1 MANDEKGWFQKIW
14 GFVLFILIAYSMVTI
29 SIGLVGS
36 FGLCIPKV
44 SAYAID
50 RLNGLIEMINEII
63 LRVFGG
69 IGFPY
74 LDNPCM

>member
-1 MANDEKGWFQKIW
+1 MANDELGWFQKIL
-14 GFVLFILIAYSMVTI
+14 GFVVLIFLSTFP
-29 SIGLVGS
+29 IGLVGS
-36 FGLCIPKV
+36 FGLCIPKI
-44 SAYAID
+44 SAFAID
-50 RLNGLIEMINEII
+50 RLNGLIQLINEII